1 MRDVAIIGIGQTKVG
16 EHWDK
21 SLKELATESILAA
34 IKDARTERVDSLY
47 VGNMLSG
54 ELTGQ
59 EHLGALVS
67 DFVGLRGVEA
77 VKIEAACGSG
87 AAALRMGYVTVAGE
101 LADIVVV
108 AGVEK
113 MTDKPGDAVT
123 ASLAMAADG
132 DFEAQNG
139 LSFVALNAL
148 LMRRYMHE
156 YGVKHEEFA
165 PFAINAHRNAVNNPY
180 AMFPFAVTA
189 EDFKKSKMIADPV
202 NLLDSSPV
210 CDGSAAVV
218 LCPLDMARH
227 RYASEHPV
235 KLRACAIATDSIA
248 LHDRR
253 DLLGLEGAAL
263 SAHKAYSQAG
273 LGPQDIDLFEVHDAF
288 TIMSVLS
295 LEVCGFAERGRGTRL
310 GLDGDIAI
318 GGRIPI
324 TTMGGLKARGHPVG
338 ATGVYQ
344 IVEVVEQLRG
354 QAGKNQ
360 VSDARLGM
368 AQNIG
373 GSGATVITT
382 ILEAMD

>member
-1 MRDVAIIGIGQTKVG
+1 MRDVAIIGVGQTKVG

-21 SLKELATESILAA
+21 SLKELATVAILGA
-34 IKDARTERVDSLY
+34 IKDARAERVDSLY
-47 VGNMLSG
+47 IGNMLSG

-59 EHLGALVS
+59 EHLGALIS
-67 DFVGLRGVEA
+67 DFAGLRGVEA

-87 AAALRMGYVTVAGE
+87 AAALRIGYMAVAGE
-101 LADIVVV
+101 LADFVVV
-108 AGVEK
+108 AGAEK
-113 MTDKPGDAVT
+113 MTDKPSEQVT
-123 ASLAMAADG
+123 AALAMAADG
-132 DFEAQNG
+132 DYEAQSG
-139 LSFVALNAL
+139 MSFVAINAL
-148 LMRRYMHE
+148 LMRRYMYE
-156 YGVKHEEFA
+156 YGVRHEDFA

-180 AMFPFAVTA
+180 AMFPFPITA
-189 EDFKKSKMIADPV
+189 DDFRKATMIADPV

-210 CDGSAAVV
+210 CDGAAAVV
-218 LCPLDMARH
+218 LCPTEMARQFSE
-227 RYASEHPV
+227 RPVRIRAS
-235 KLRACAIATDSIA
+235 AIATDTIA

-253 DLLGLEGAAL
+253 DLLGLEGAAH
-263 SAHKAYSQAG
+263 SAAKAYQQAS
-273 LGPQDIDLFEVHDAF
+273 LGPQDIDLFETHDAF

-295 LEVCGFAERGRGTRL
+295 LEACGFAERGCGTRL
-310 GLDGDIAI
+310 GLDGEIGI

-338 ATGVYQ
+338 ATGMYQ

-360 VSDARLGM
+360 VPDARLGM

-382 ILEAMD
+382 LLESLD

>member
-1 MRDVAIIGIGQTKVG
+1 MRDASIIGIGQTKVG
-16 EHWDK
+16 EHWDR
-21 SLKELATESILAA
+21 SLKELATEAILGAL
-34 IKDARTERVDSLY
+34 KDAQVDRVDSLY
-47 VGNMLSG
+47 IGNMLSG

-67 DFVGLRGVEA
+67 DFTGLRGVEA

-87 AAALRMGYVTVAGE
+87 AAALRMGYIAVAGA
-101 LADIVVV
+101 LSDFVVV

-113 MTDKPGDAVT
+113 MTDRPSDQVT
-123 ASLAMAADG
+123 AGLAMAADG

-148 LMRRYMHE
+148 LMRRYMYE
-156 YGVKHEEFA
+156 YGVKHEDFA
-165 PFAINAHRNAVNNPY
+165 PFAINAHNNAVNNPY
-180 AMFPFAVTA
+180 AMFPFPVSAD
-189 EDFKKSKMIADPV
+189 DFKKAKMIADPV

-210 CDGSAAVV
+210 CDGAAAVV
-218 LCPLDMARH
+218 LCPTDIARQF
-227 RYASEHPV
+227 SDHPV
-235 KLRACAIATDSIA
+235 RIRASAIATDSIA

-253 DLLGLEGAAL
+253 DLLGLEGATL
-263 SAHKAYSQAG
+263 SAAKAYSQAG
-273 LGPQDIDLFEVHDAF
+273 LGPQDMDLFEVHDAF

-295 LEVCGFAERGRGTRL
+295 LEACGFAERSRGTRL
-310 GLDGDIAI
+310 GLDGEIAI

-338 ATGVYQ
+338 ATGMYQ

-360 VSDARLGM
+360 VQDARLGM

-382 ILEAMD
+382 ILEAT